1 MPGTEVS
8 DTPNGDA
15 PSSGS
20 TPNSG
25 DAADLA
31 GTTLGVDPKLLEIL
45 VCPLTKQPLRLDRE
59 RGELVSE
66 AAKLAF
72 PIRQGVPIMLVDE
85 ARALDTRDPDPV
97 ASGAEALGSAT
108 KETGDLL

>member
-1 MPGTEVS
+1 MPGTETDNAVS
-8 DTPNGDA
+8 A
-15 PSSGS
+15 
-20 TPNSG
+20 G
-25 DAADLA
+25 DAANPDA
-31 GTTLGVDPKLLEIL
+31 PNLGVDPKLLEIL

-59 RGELVSE
+59 RAELVSE

-97 ASGAEALGSAT
+97 ANGAEALGSANQDP
-108 KETGDLL
+108 GDPS